1 VKLEPPAAEPAPEPV
16 AAVAESTA
24 STEAAAPESEGPSRP
39 PLLFVERGGRSHA
52 RDEDEDED
60 EDDRENDELR
70 RKIALA
76 HDVHRQ
82 ATAAQNQDD
91 EEEEREEKLS
101 EPVLLWPGPREPAP
115 AAPAAPAAAA
125 ASAGAEH
132 ERPPSFVFLDPN
144 HVAALPP
151 RLRHLAEEFW
161 RLTARW
167 RTLPKNIRYG
177 SPAAAAVLVL
187 ALVWWR
193 VARGHEEGGPN
204 YVTESPPAGL
214 ADTSARRTTPPR
226 AGTPRTRPTTPRTTP
241 AAEGT
246 TPPTN
251 PAPRDTGARRP
262 PPGPTTAAV
271 EPAHLFIAAS
281 PWGVLYVDDRQIGN
295 TPQADVKVPPGTHSI
310 RITRDGYLP
319 YETIIAIEAGESL
332 RLTDI
337 VLQEKPQ

>member
-1 VKLEPPAAEPAPEPV
+1 
-16 AAVAESTA
+16 
-24 STEAAAPESEGPSRP
+24 
-39 PLLFVERGGRSHA
+39 VERGGRSRA

-60 EDDRENDELR
+60 DEIE

-76 HDVHRQ
+76 RDVHRQ
-82 ATAAQNQDD
+82 ATAAQDD
-91 EEEEREEKLS
+91 EEAEREEKAS
-101 EPVLLWPGPREPAP
+101 EPVLLWPGPREHAP
-115 AAPAAPAAAA
+115 AATAASAPAATAA
-125 ASAGAEH
+125 TAGAAEH

-161 RLTARW
+161 KLTGRW
-167 RTLPKNIRYG
+167 RALPRNIRYG

-193 VARGHEEGGPN
+193 VARGHEERGPN

-214 ADTSARRTTPPR
+214 ADSGTPHSGTLR
-226 AGTPRTRPTTPRTTP
+226 GGTPRNRPSTPRTTAP
-241 AAEGT
+241 AGGT
-246 TPPTN
+246 TTPTN
-251 PAPRDTGARRP
+251 PAPRDSGARRP
-262 PPGPTTAAV
+262 PAGPTGGAL